1 MEKYFRKED
10 GTIVNLVD
18 HILEQVNEHN
28 NLTIRIGTDSQD
40 YKLTKFVTVVVF
52 RYGLR
57 GAHYIF
63 NYDEK
68 KRYKTEY
75 LRLYEEGVK
84 TIETSELISREIPIS
99 IEGLEFDFADVK
111 KTLSSKL
118 VQDFKGWT
126 KGINQVPIFKSGQMI
141 ATKAADHIIRKK
153 ALSVI
158 PLEDYTELRLSELL
172 RKVG

>member
-1 MEKYFRKED
+1 MKKYFRKED
-10 GTIVNLVD
+10 GTIVNLTE
-18 HILEQVNEHN
+18 HILEQVDMHK

-40 YKLTKFVTVVVF
+40 YRVTKYATVVVF

-63 NYDEK
+63 HYDE
-68 KRYKTEY
+68 RARHKTEY
-75 LRLYEEGVK
+75 LRLYEEGVR
-84 TIETSELISREIPIS
+84 TIETAELICREIPIS

-126 KGINQVPIFKSGQMI
+126 KGINQNPVFKSGQMI

-153 ALSVI
+153 SLHVI
-158 PLEDYTELRLSELL
+158 REEELPEIL
-172 RKVG
+172 REIKEKRA